1 MVLNKIRELKE
12 MGYNPNDFFSKK
24 SSTNSEVV
32 VTYDPSVITRKSERK
47 VMSDK
52 EIVEYQ
58 REASRGTGL
67 RNAQSNL
74 GLSSAMGKSD
84 RLTALIAG
92 VKKGSL
98 KSVSQIAMVLK
109 VQEATVK
116 KYLKEL
122 NIAYDSATGEII
134 SDN

>member
-1 MVLNKIRELKE
+1 

-67 RNAQSNL
+67 RNAQSNM

-98 KSVSQIAMVLK
+98 KSVPQIAMVLK
-109 VQEATVK
+109 VQEQTVK

-122 NIAYDSATGEII
+122 NIDFEPTTGKII

>member
-1 MVLNKIRELKE
+1 

-24 SSTNSEVV
+24 SSTGTGEVV

-47 VMSDK
+47 VMSEN

-58 REASRGTGL
+58 REASKGTGL
-67 RNAQSNL
+67 RNAQSNM

-98 KSVSQIAMVLK
+98 KSVPQIAMVLK
-109 VQEATVK
+109 VQEQTVK

-122 NIAYDSATGEII
+122 NIDFDPTTGKII

>member
-1 MVLNKIRELKE
+1 
-12 MGYNPNDFFSKK
+12 MGYNPNDFFKK
-24 SSTNSEVV
+24 SSTHTGEVV

-74 GLSSAMGKSD
+74 GLSSSMGKSD

-98 KSVSQIAMVLK
+98 KSVPQIAMALN
-109 VQEATVK
+109 VQEPTVK

-122 NIAYDSATGEII
+122 NIAYDSETGKII

>member
-1 MVLNKIRELKE
+1 

-24 SSTNSEVV
+24 SSTNTGEVV
-32 VTYDPSVITRKSERK
+32 TTYDPSVITRKSERK
-47 VMSDK
+47 AMSDK

-74 GLSSAMGKSD
+74 GLSSSMGKSD

-98 KSVSQIAMVLK
+98 KSVPQIAMALN
-109 VQEATVK
+109 VQEPTVK

-122 NIAYDSATGEII
+122 NIAYDSETGKII
-134 SDN
+134 SDK

>member
-1 MVLNKIRELKE
+1 

-98 KSVSQIAMVLK
+98 KSVSQIAMALN
-109 VQEATVK
+109 VQERTVK

-122 NIAYDSATGEII
+122 DIAFDSSTGKII
-134 SDN
+134 SDK